1 MNTTSDQ
8 MMQGMARAGSGQPVM
23 EAEEFDHPQK
33 GDRFR
38 CDMCGMEV
46 EVQSDCHCH
55 DEAEHFHCC
64 GEPMHKV

>member
-8 MMQGMARAGSGQPVM
+8 MKQGMAKAGGGQPIM
-23 EAEEFDHPQK
+23 EAGTAEHPTK

-38 CDMCGMEV
+38 CDKCGMEV
-46 EVQSDCHCH
+46 VVQADCHCH

-64 GEPMHKV
+64 GQAMHKV